1 MFATPEQIAAANK
14 ANIEALFSVAN
25 SAFANAEKLNAL
37 NLGLAR
43 GLVEDSLAGTRSLM
57 GVKDAQELVGLQG
70 SLGKPMLEKVVAY
83 NRSVYDI
90 ATDSQTQVA
99 RMIEAQMSELNKAF
113 GGFIDKA
120 AESAPAG
127 TDVAFAAMKS
137 ALAAA
142 NGAYES
148 VNKVARQ
155 VTEMAEANVSAA
167 TDATMKAV
175 GAATKAP
182 ATKKAAA

>member
-14 ANIEALFSVAN
+14 ANLEALVSVAN
-25 SAFANAEKLNAL
+25 NAFANVEKLNAL

-43 GLVEDSLAGTRSLM
+43 SLVEDSLSGTRSLM

-90 ATDSQTQVA
+90 ATENQAQVA
-99 RMIEAQMSELNKAF
+99 RLMEAQMAELNKAF

-137 ALAAA
+137 AMAAA
-142 NGAYES
+142 NSAYDS
-148 VNKVARQ
+148 ASKVARQ
-155 VTEMAEANVSAA
+155 VTELAEANVSAA

-175 GAATKAP
+175 GAAAKAP
-182 ATKKAAA
+182 ASKKAAA